1 VRDCSHCT
9 PVLRTLLVLDALF
22 AVAAFGLRTLLHWR
36 RTGDSGWRLGR
47 PHSGAE
53 GLARALMLASAPLLL
68 AALWRDG
75 PTHSPLGLGLMLAGL
90 GLALA
95 AQWNMGAAW
104 RIGVDPAERTELV
117 RRGLYRSIRNPI
129 YSGMLL
135 FVAGQALLTPGAWAG
150 AALAALALGVE
161 LQVRGVEEPYLAATH
176 GARFAE
182 WAAQAGRFAPFV
194 GRLRR

>member
-1 VRDCSHCT
+1 MART
-9 PVLRTLLVLDALF
+9 VLALDAIF
-22 AVAAFGLRTLLHWR
+22 AVAAFGLRTLLQWR

-47 PHSGAE
+47 PHSAAE
-53 GLARALMLASAPLLL
+53 AAARALMLASAPLLG
-68 AALWRDG
+68 AALLRG
-75 PTHSPLGLGLMLAGL
+75 GASHSWPGIGLMLAGL

-117 RRGLYRSIRNPI
+117 RTGLYRGIRNPI
-129 YSGMLL
+129 YSGMVL
-135 FVAGQALLTPGAWAG
+135 FVLGQGLVTPGAWAAG
-150 AALAALALGVE
+150 AVAAMWLGVE
-161 LQVRGVEEPYLAATH
+161 IQVRAVEEPYLAATH